1 MRWLNSDLKV
11 LGCVFFFFIFENH
24 ELLVF
29 VVLRV
34 FILKQIFV
42 TLHFKRGIKWDCFE
56 RLVVTSDL
64 FRGSAVDNESVI
76 TDTNKKGA

>member
-1 MRWLNSDLKV
+1 MWWLNFDLKV
-11 LGCVFFFFIFENH
+11 LGCVLFFLLFEDH

-42 TLHFKRGIKWDCFE
+42 TLHFKRGIKWNLFE

-64 FRGSAVDNESVI
+64 FWGSAVNNVSVI